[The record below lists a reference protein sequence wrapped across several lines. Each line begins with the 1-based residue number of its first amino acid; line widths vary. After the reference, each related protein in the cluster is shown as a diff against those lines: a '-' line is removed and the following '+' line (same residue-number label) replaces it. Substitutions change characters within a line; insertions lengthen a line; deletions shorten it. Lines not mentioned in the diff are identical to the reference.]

1 MESSNIAE
9 ILQGLAQAQD
19 EAEGEAAALDLENY
33 INQKTS
39 VVEASADTAVTEA
52 ALELAESVDSEE
64 LDQITE
70 DLTGMTGVANNSLAL
85 VDQGF
90 GQLDSMAN
98 SALDMFEGVVT
109 DNIDTVT
116 RLTMSAQDVLRMSF
130 EEIEDKLEKAAIK
143 YMKQKALGVAQVEF
157 QEQIDL
163 YYQAKQLYERVSGLK
178 QSAEDVVTTASG
190 TINKTKDTV
199 SKLKTSL
206 MTLQKAVKVVIDLA
220 T

>member
-19 EAEGEAAALDLENY
+19 ETEGQAAALDLENY

-70 DLTGMTGVANNSLAL
+70 DLTGLTGVANNSLAL

-116 RLTMSAQDVLRMSF
+116 RLTMSTQDVLRMSF

>member
-52 ALELAESVDSEE
+52 TLELAESVDSEE

-70 DLTGMTGVANNSLAL
+70 DLTGLTGVANNSLAL

>member
-52 ALELAESVDSEE
+52 TLELAESVDSEE

-70 DLTGMTGVANNSLAL
+70 DLTGLTGVANNSLAL

-143 YMKQKALGVAQVEF
+143 YMKQTRGCAASSPPIGTDDPTKNRIA
-157 QEQIDL
+157 
-163 YYQAKQLYERVSGLK
+163 ERPRRIVRN
-178 QSAEDVVTTASG
+178 VPVPR
-190 TINKTKDTV
+190 
-199 SKLKTSL
+199 
-206 MTLQKAVKVVIDLA
+206 
-220 T
+220 